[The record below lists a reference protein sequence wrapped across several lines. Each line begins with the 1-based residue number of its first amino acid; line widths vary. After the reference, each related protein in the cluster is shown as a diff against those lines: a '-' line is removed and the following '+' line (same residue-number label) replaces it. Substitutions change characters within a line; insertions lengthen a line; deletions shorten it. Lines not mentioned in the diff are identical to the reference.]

1 MKGLKENTMKEQ
13 MKNPNMEM
21 KTKYKKK
28 KKEPPE
34 LKYTT

>member
-21 KTKYKKK
+21 KTIYIYKKK
-28 KKEPPE
+28 N
-34 LKYTT
+34 LLS